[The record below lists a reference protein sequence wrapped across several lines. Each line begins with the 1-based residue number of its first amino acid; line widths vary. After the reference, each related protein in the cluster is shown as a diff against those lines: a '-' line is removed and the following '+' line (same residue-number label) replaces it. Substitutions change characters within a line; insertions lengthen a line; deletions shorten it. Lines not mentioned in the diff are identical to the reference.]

1 MDYKHQLSSRL
12 KIILDNVFKGNMS
25 RFGLAIGMTEGSIRG
40 YIVGK
45 KDKEGIY
52 RLVVPSAEV
61 IATIADN
68 VGINSEW
75 LLLGHG
81 KMLRKDEEEANKSPE
96 WLLDRLEDYCRE
108 NERLRLEL
116 QRLNCSKKN
125 NDELVVSKHKLELDD

>member
-12 KIILDNVFKGNMS
+12 KLILDNVFKGNMS
-25 RFGLAIGMTEGSIRG
+25 RFGHAIGMTEGSIRG

-45 KDKEGIY
+45 KDKDGNY

-75 LLLGHG
+75 LLLGRG
-81 KMLRKDEEEANKSPE
+81 EMLKKDEDANKSPE
-96 WLLDRLEDYCRE
+96 WLLDRLENYCRE
-108 NERLRLEL
+108 NERLRCEL
-116 QRLNCSKKN
+116 DRINRSKKN
-125 NDELVVSKHKLELDD
+125 IDENVANKRKLELDE

>member
-12 KIILDNVFKGNMS
+12 KLILDNVFKGNMS
-25 RFGLAIGMTEGSIRG
+25 RFGHAIGMTEGSIRG

-45 KDKEGIY
+45 KDKDGNY

-75 LLLGHG
+75 LLLGRG
-81 KMLRKDEEEANKSPE
+81 EMLKKDEDANKSPE
-96 WLLDRLEDYCRE
+96 LLLDRLENYCRE

-116 QRLNCSKKN
+116 QRLNYSKKN
-125 NDELVVSKHKLELDD
+125 NDEHVVSKHKLELDD